1 MWGEIFLKLLY
12 DIITNV
18 IGDYMTHFL
27 QSILGPKSSAGVLSF
42 LAAYRQG
49 YASEIA
55 RFIDMD
61 LFAVQKQLE
70 NFEAEQVLTSRIEGR
85 TRLYTFNTEYP
96 LYPEL
101 TSLIKK
107 AASFETQAE
116 RTIPATRLPK
126 NLAPFFWDTP
136 FEKLSWEADR
146 EFIIHRLLADGS
158 WEAITWMRRQTG
170 DAALRKWL
178 IAHRGRGL
186 NQRQLRFWSLAL
198 AIPKRQ
204 VKSWALAEPWSH
216 R

>member
-1 MWGEIFLKLLY
+1 MAQLLR
-12 DIITNV
+12 
-18 IGDYMTHFL
+18 
-27 QSILGPKSSAGVLSF
+27 SILGSKSSAGALSF

-70 NFEAEQVLTSRIEGR
+70 NFEAEQMLTSHIEGR
-85 TRLYTFNTEYP
+85 ARIYTFNTQYP

-101 TSLIKK
+101 MSLIEK
-107 AASFETQAE
+107 ATAIQTQIEEDA
-116 RTIPATRLPK
+116 PAARLPK
-126 NLAPFFWDTP
+126 NLAPFFWDTL

-146 EFIIHRLLADGS
+146 EFIIRRLLADGS
-158 WEAITWMRRQTG
+158 WEAITWMRRQIG

-186 NQRQLRFWSLAL
+186 NPRQMRFWSLAL
-198 AIPKRQ
+198 ALPKRQ
-204 VKSWALAEPWSH
+204 VKSWALASPAEPWSH

>member
-1 MWGEIFLKLLY
+1 
-12 DIITNV
+12 
-18 IGDYMTHFL
+18 MTHFL
-27 QSILGPKSSAGVLSF
+27 RSILGSKSSAGVLSF

-85 TRLYTFNTEYP
+85 TRIYTFNTQFP
-96 LYPEL
+96 LYQEL
-101 TSLIKK
+101 VSLIEK
-107 AASFETQAE
+107 ATVLQTHIEEDA
-116 RTIPATRLPK
+116 PAARLPK
-126 NLAPFFWDTP
+126 NMAPFFWDTR

>member
-1 MWGEIFLKLLY
+1 
-12 DIITNV
+12 
-18 IGDYMTHFL
+18 MTHFL
-27 QSILGPKSSAGVLSF
+27 QSILGSKSSAGTLSF
-42 LAAYRQG
+42 LAACGQG

-61 LFAVQKQLE
+61 LFAVQKQLK

-85 TRLYTFNTEYP
+85 ARIYTFNTQYP

-101 TSLIKK
+101 MSLIEK
-107 AASFETQAE
+107 ATAFQTQIEEDA
-116 RTIPATRLPK
+116 PAVRLPK

-146 EFIIHRLLADGS
+146 EFIIRRLLADGS
-158 WEAITWMRRQTG
+158 WKAITWMRRQIG